1 MPWSPELE
9 STYTLLRIYKED
21 SARLAK
27 FRDEHMVLASGI
39 YSPDHTQRIKYL
51 KDTMQR
57 FRYRIKLSARELNI
71 RLDIKNGNPAH

>member
-21 SARLAK
+21 SARLVK
-27 FRDEHMVLASGI
+27 FRDEHMLLSSGI
-39 YSPDHTQRIKYL
+39 YSPDHTERIKYL

-57 FRYRIKLSARELNI
+57 FKRRIKLSARELNT
-71 RLDIKNGNPAH
+71 RLDIKNGKPSV